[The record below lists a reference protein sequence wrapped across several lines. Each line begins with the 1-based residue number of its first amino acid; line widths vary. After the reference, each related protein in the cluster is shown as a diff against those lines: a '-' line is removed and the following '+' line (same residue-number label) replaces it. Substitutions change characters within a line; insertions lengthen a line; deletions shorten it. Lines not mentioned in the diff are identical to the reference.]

1 MGDMRLKPHC
11 KEHGLAKDE
20 AIYSTHP
27 LVYQRDNKSD
37 DSARC
42 RLSYMIIAQGA
53 GLYAEVTAFVEL
65 GYWFPVSTTIGALFE
80 S

>member
-1 MGDMRLKPHC
+1 MKHYIQYTLSYTRKIICQTIQQD
-11 KEHGLAKDE
+11 
-20 AIYSTHP
+20 
-27 LVYQRDNKSD
+27 VV
-37 DSARC
+37 
-42 RLSYMIIAQGA
+42 SYMIIAQGA

>member
-53 GLYAEVTAFVEL
+53 GL
-65 GYWFPVSTTIGALFE
+65 
-80 S
+80 